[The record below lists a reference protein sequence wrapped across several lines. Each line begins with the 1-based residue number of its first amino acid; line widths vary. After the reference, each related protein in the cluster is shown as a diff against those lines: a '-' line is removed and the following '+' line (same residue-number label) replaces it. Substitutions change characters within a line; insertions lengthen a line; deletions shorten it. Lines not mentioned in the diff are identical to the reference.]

1 VPEFI
6 KFNPLEYKPD
16 TWEPTKWDVQNA
28 MSDTPVPSVLFRR
41 DPKTGQMRS
50 NANVYKWSDGSVTVA
65 VGDEHFEIQT
75 KPLAP
80 PPDKP
85 YKEVS
90 DTHYYAAAAHLT
102 TNSLLVIGHFTEQ
115 YTVRPNAEV
124 QDHALEL
131 LKARMIAEDK
141 KRSERDNMIVPVTED
156 PELKRKQAEQAEK
169 EAMRAQ
175 RRRENAAARA
185 EGTSSRFKGGSLS
198 VGDLEGRRG
207 AGGRKRGAPGGSKKK
222 HRKPEY
228 DSDDDL
234 PGGVRQNDNYDMDDG
249 FLVDSDDD
257 DSEQVDD
264 DEEEED
270 ILDDEDEAEAPR
282 KRQKTK
288 TTAVSAPRP
297 VVDEDA
303 DGEVDDEDEPA
314 QEATSS
320 RRRRQHIIDDDDEE

>member
-1 VPEFI
+1 
-6 KFNPLEYKPD
+6 
-16 TWEPTKWDVQNA
+16 

-41 DPKTGQMRS
+41 DPATGKMQS

-65 VGDEHFEIQT
+65 VGDEHYEIQA

-80 PPDKP
+80 PRDKP
-85 YKEVS
+85 YKEVA

-124 QDHALEL
+124 QDHALER
-131 LKARMIAEDK
+131 LKAQIAEAK
-141 KRSERDNMIVPVTED
+141 KERERDMMIVTVTED
-156 PELKRKQAEQAEK
+156 PELQRKQAEQAEK

-207 AGGRKRGAPGGSKKK
+207 AAGAGGRKRGAPGGSKKK

-234 PGGVRQNDNYDMDDG
+234 PSGARQNDNYDMEDG
-249 FLVDSDDD
+249 FLVDSNDD
-257 DSEQVDD
+257 DSEEVDD
-264 DEEEED
+264 DDEEED

-288 TTAVSAPRP
+288 AAPAPRP

-303 DGEVDDEDEPA
+303 DGEVDEDEPA

-320 RRRRQHIIDDDDEE
+320 RRRRQHIIDDDDE